1 VVGIVKEEPLVLH
14 EIAVAAGA
22 DLVIIHVLN
31 QRIPGRLETMP
42 EIHEVST
49 NPSIVRI
56 LSNPRVMETAL
67 ISLLYAHLRQL
78 WCLLG
83 GKERITLLSYQ
94 APTYYGM
101 MSASFQRIG

>member
-1 VVGIVKEEPLVLH
+1 VVVIVKGELLILH
-14 EIAVAAGA
+14 EIAVAGGAG
-22 DLVIIHVLN
+22 LVIIHVLS
-31 QRIPGRLETMP
+31 QRIPGQLETMP

-49 NPSIVRI
+49 SPSIVRI
-56 LSNPRVMETAL
+56 LSNPRVTETAL

-101 MSASFQRIG
+101 KCADF